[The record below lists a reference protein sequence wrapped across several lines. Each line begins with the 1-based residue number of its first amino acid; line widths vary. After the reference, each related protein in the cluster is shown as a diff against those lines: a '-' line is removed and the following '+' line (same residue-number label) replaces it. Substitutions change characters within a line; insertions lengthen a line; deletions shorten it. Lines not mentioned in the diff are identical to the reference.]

1 MRFNLSFPYWYRLN
15 LGIALYVAR
24 RHDDAATTL
33 RKSKAPGALVH
44 RWLAASYAQ
53 LGREAAAQAAA
64 AEHLRRTPNFSIA
77 KHLATVPFRDVDDRD
92 HDADGLRKAEL
103 PE

>member
-1 MRFNLSFPYWYRLN
+1 MRFNPSFPYWYRLT
-15 LGIALYVAR
+15 LGIAPYVAR

-33 RKSKAPGALVH
+33 RKCKAPGAMAH

-53 LGREAAAQAAA
+53 LGREAEAKAAA
-64 AEHLRRTPNFSIA
+64 AEYPRRTPDFSIA
-77 KHLATVPFRDVDDRD
+77 RHFATVPFRDADDRD
-92 HDADGLRKAEL
+92 HCADGLRMAGL